1 MKEAESEW
9 SDTRRSGSAVAVFED
24 EEATSQEIQEASRNQ
39 ER

>member
-9 SDTRRSGSAVAVFED
+9 SNTRRSGAAVVFED